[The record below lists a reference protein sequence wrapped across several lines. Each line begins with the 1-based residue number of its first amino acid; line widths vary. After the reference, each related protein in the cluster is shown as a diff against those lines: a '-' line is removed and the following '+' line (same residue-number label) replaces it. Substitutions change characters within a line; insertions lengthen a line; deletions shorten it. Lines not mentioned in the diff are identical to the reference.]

1 MGHVY
6 STRCGI
12 AINGAML
19 EEAEALDGEEH
30 LQYRIQKVRKYR
42 TSKILYFTRCGIAI
56 IGAMLPLEEE
66 AGALGGGR
74 ASGLHLLFHCG
85 ASGGTF
91 ELWQSFF
98 FGAESRYCRCWPELL
113 VKHIF

>member
-19 EEAEALDGEEH
+19 
-30 LQYRIQKVRKYR
+30 
-42 TSKILYFTRCGIAI
+42 S
-56 IGAMLPLEEE
+56 LEEE
-66 AGALGGGR
+66 AGALGGGG

>member
-19 EEAEALDGEEH
+19 
-30 LQYRIQKVRKYR
+30 
-42 TSKILYFTRCGIAI
+42 
-56 IGAMLPLEEE
+56 PLEEE
-66 AGALGGGR
+66 AGALGGGGG

-91 ELWQSFF
+91 EFWQAFF
-98 FGAESRYCRCWPELL
+98 SCRE
-113 VKHIF
+113 

>member
-42 TSKILYFTRCGIAI
+42 TSKILDSTRCGIAI
-56 IGAMLPLEEE
+56 NGAMQPLEE
-66 AGALGGGR
+66 AGALVGGGG

-85 ASGGTF
+85 APGGT
-91 ELWQSFF
+91 LV
-98 FGAESRYCRCWPELL
+98 ELL
-113 VKHIF
+113 SSGSLFLVQRVCPVRVGENL